1 MTVDSSQRDLIRELF
16 VRTADETYIVAR
28 WSGLTGLQMDFLWL
42 AAHCLEKY
50 IKPVLL
56 ENGQS
61 VRSQGHDI
69 ARLYSELTII
79 AEELLPKTLSKP
91 PSLVMDYWPDWSP
104 TEFVEHLQRG
114 GDPHNRYQIFGYVT
128 FASDLHMLDT
138 MVFAIRRLICR
149 LDEPIAAGSQS
160 DWRDYLLKST
170 RYARALSM
178 PLDDLIQDPTWSE
191 KKYAAL
197 NLNMEFAPP
206 DFSHHPALG
215 AHASRNPAILRRIL
229 EPLKSTNVATVK
241 EAVEVA
247 CWLKSNVFLPRDV
260 RRQIADAIVDAAD
273 RMPVNYDD

>member
-1 MTVDSSQRDLIRELF
+1 MTVNSSKRDLIKELF

-28 WSGLTGLQMDFLWL
+28 WSGLNGLQADFLWL
-42 AAHCLEKY
+42 AGHALEKY
-50 IKPVLL
+50 MKAVLL
-56 ENGQS
+56 ENEKC

-69 ARLYSELTII
+69 VRLYSEIVEV
-79 AEELLPKTLSKP
+79 AGELLPKNLSKP
-91 PSLVMDYWPDWSP
+91 SVLAIDFWPDWSASK
-104 TEFVEHLQRG
+104 FVEHLQRG

-128 FASDLHMLDT
+128 FASDLHMLDI
-138 MVFAIRRLICR
+138 MVFNVRRLICR

-160 DWRDYLLKST
+160 DWRDYLLKNA
-170 RYARALSM
+170 RYARGLSM
-178 PLDDLIQDPTWSE
+178 PLDDLIQDSKRSE
-191 KKYAAL
+191 KGYAAL

-229 EPLKSTNVATVK
+229 EPLRSTNVATVK

-260 RRQIADAIVDAAD
+260 KRQIADAIVDAAD
-273 RMPVNYDD
+273 RLPVNDDD